1 MPKLKHNS
9 NGDFTMITEAIKNLR
24 PGAAFSCTGE
34 TYEGIVWLDKN
45 TEMPSRVEVEAEA
58 ARIKLQQQK
67 DVYKLQRFREY
78 PRVEEYLD
86 AVVKGDQEAIQA
98 YIDKCLAVKAKYPK
112 PE

>member
-1 MPKLKHNS
+1 
-9 NGDFTMITEAIKNLR
+9 MITEAIKNLR
-24 PGAAFSCTGE
+24 PGSAFSVSGDV
-34 TYEGIVWLDKN
+34 YEGVVWLDTE
-45 TEMPSRVEVEAEA
+45 TEMPTKEEVTAEA
-58 ARIKLQQQK
+58 ARIKAQK
-67 DVYKLQRFREY
+67 QNEQYKFKRQMEY